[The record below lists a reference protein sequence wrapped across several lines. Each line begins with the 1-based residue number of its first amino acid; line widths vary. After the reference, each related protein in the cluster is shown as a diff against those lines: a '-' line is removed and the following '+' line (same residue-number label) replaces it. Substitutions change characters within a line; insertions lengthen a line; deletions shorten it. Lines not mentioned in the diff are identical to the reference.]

1 METWL
6 VYGFD
11 LRKLKGGDSNA
22 QGMRGLSGFQL
33 KIKTRRVNAM
43 DKKKL
48 RGNLRIFEKVL
59 VAIVF
64 VSVFLWIFGL
74 KKPTDIIV
82 LVLVPVLI
90 VFQVIQTIMTE
101 VQASK
106 AKKHQNGTEASDI
119 MGKKKLGRILGILEL
134 VFLILMYADLFL
146 RIAEAGKMPFYPV
159 PFWGAAV
166 LAKSLVDWRIE
177 EAEEAQKK

>member
-1 METWL
+1 
-6 VYGFD
+6 
-11 LRKLKGGDSNA
+11 
-22 QGMRGLSGFQL
+22 
-33 KIKTRRVNAM
+33 M
-43 DKKKL
+43 DNK
-48 RGNLRIFEKVL
+48 RPNRIVGIFEKVL
-59 VAIVF
+59 VTIVF

-90 VFQVIQTIMTE
+90 VFQVVQTIMTE

-119 MGKKKLGRILGILEL
+119 MGKKKLGRILGILEP
-134 VFLILMYADLFL
+134 VFLILMYADLVL
-146 RIAEAGKMPFYPV
+146 RIAEAGKLPFYPV

-177 EAEEAQKK
+177 EEAKASQNKNL